1 MLHLERWSFM
11 DGLLHLIVRSGLGRM
26 ATHEAL
32 LAVPNAATHLSRTV
46 VPIVMLFDV
55 AFRFCYCTVC

>member
-1 MLHLERWSFM
+1 M